1 MKAAVFYGPGKRLV
15 VEDREMP
22 KAGPGEIVIQVAA
35 CGICHTDLHYLD
47 HGVPTFAKPPLILG
61 HEISGIVSEVGAGS
75 GRWKIGDA
83 VLIPAVLSC
92 GKCHMCRLGRENVC
106 EKSTML
112 GNHID
117 GGFAE
122 FICVLEKDV
131 VGLPPDLPLEEA
143 CLIADAVSTP
153 YHAVIRRGEV
163 TLGDRV
169 VVFGCGGVG
178 INVIQVAAAVGA
190 QVWAV
195 DTRPDRLELARQFGA
210 SHCIDASSTSDVAR
224 YVRRQMDGGCDVA
237 FEVIGKPQTIRTAL
251 DCVRRGGR
259 VVVVGFSAESV
270 ELPAGKIMFSE
281 LEIRGSLGCRPVD
294 YPRIIELV
302 RSGKLRLTELVTK
315 RVSLTDI
322 NVGLDSLRNGEG
334 LRTIVIPAMSRG
346 GAE

>member
-1 MKAAVFYGPGKRLV
+1 MKAAIFHGSGKRLV

-22 KAGPGEIVIQVAA
+22 KAGTGEIVIQVAA

-61 HEISGIVSEVGAGS
+61 HEISGTISEVGAGS
-75 GRWKIGDA
+75 ERWKLGDS

-92 GKCHMCRLGRENVC
+92 GKCRMCRIGRENLC

-122 FICVLEKDV
+122 YICVPEKDV
-131 VGLPPDLPLEEA
+131 VRLPPELPLEEA

-153 YHAVIRRGEV
+153 YHAVIHRGEV

-190 QVWAV
+190 EIWAV
-195 DTRPDRLELARQFGA
+195 DTRPDRLALAEKFGA
-210 SHCIDASSTSDVAR
+210 NHLVDASSAQDV
-224 YVRRQMDGGCDVA
+224 VRNLRRETDGGCDVA
-237 FEVIGKPQTIRTAL
+237 FEVIGKPQTIRNAL

-259 VVVVGFSAESV
+259 VVVVGFSSEAV
-270 ELPAGKIMFSE
+270 EMPAGKIMFSE

-302 RSGKLRLTELVTK
+302 RTKKLRLTELVTG
-315 RVSLTDI
+315 RVALTDI
-322 NVGLDSLRNGEG
+322 NAGLDTLRKGEG
-334 LRTIVIPAMSRG
+334 LRTIVIPSMLRG
-346 GAE
+346 GSS

>member
-1 MKAAVFYGPGKRLV
+1 MKAAIFYGPGKRLV
-15 VEDREMP
+15 VEDRDMP
-22 KAGPGEIVIQVAA
+22 KAGPGEIVVQVAA

-61 HEISGIVSEVGAGS
+61 HEISGIISEVGVGS
-75 GRWKIGDA
+75 ERWKIGDS

-92 GKCHMCRLGRENVC
+92 GKCHMCRLGRENLC

-131 VGLPPDLPLEEA
+131 VALPAGLPLEEA

-195 DTRPDRLELARQFGA
+195 DTRSDRLELARQFGA
-210 SHCIDASSTSDVAR
+210 AHCIDASSTSDVAR

-251 DCVRRGGR
+251 DSVRRGGR

-270 ELPAGKIMFSE
+270 NLPAGKIMFSE

-294 YPRIIELV
+294 YPGIIELV
-302 RSGKLRLTELVTK
+302 RSGKLRLAELVTG
-315 RVSLTDI
+315 RVSLADI
-322 NVGLDSLRNGEG
+322 NDGLDSLRNGEG
-334 LRTIVIPAMSRG
+334 LRTIVIPSMPRG
-346 GAE
+346 GA